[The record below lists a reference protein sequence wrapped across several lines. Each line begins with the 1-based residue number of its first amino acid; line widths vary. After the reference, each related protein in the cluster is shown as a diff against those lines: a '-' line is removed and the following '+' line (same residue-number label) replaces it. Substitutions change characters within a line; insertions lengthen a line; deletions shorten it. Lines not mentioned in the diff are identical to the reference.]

1 MFVLV
6 EFTVIYRYI
15 DTCTMFTIYHVF
27 VNPTGMKELSPP
39 SVNLKRLLE
48 TETLPSEPILIIISP
63 GADPS
68 QELQDL
74 AEQTIGGDKYHQV
87 RISPLFEMSLILRIS
102 DRIMSCSTCNI

>member
-1 MFVLV
+1 
-6 EFTVIYRYI
+6 
-15 DTCTMFTIYHVF
+15 MFTIYHVF

-87 RISPLFEMSLILRIS
+87 RISPLSEMSLILRIS